1 MSGPRRPV
9 IAMTMWRRP
18 LPTYLGE
25 KTELFTIGTE
35 YVASLERHGASVI
48 LLPGAA
54 EHDDSLSGIDGL
66 VLAGGEDIH
75 PDRWGGQE
83 DPNQTYDPLRDGSEI
98 SLYQRARKAKIPV
111 LGICRGLQLIAVAE
125 GIPLIPDVPRSD
137 AHPGQSTP
145 EELLGHR
152 HDISIAPASKFAKI
166 YRQTKRAT
174 NSIHHQ
180 AITAVP
186 TGFSATAWT
195 SDGIIEAIESVDGRV
210 IAVQWHPEKMCGTD
224 EITLEDALFSTFIA
238 SCSTS
243 DPTQPLSERIA
254 NT

>member
-1 MSGPRRPV
+1 MSGRRRPV
-9 IAMTMWRRP
+9 IAMTMWRRS

-25 KTELFTIGTE
+25 KTELFSLGTE

-54 EHDDSLSGIDGL
+54 EHDESLSGIDGL

-75 PDRWGGQE
+75 PNRWGGQE
-83 DPNQTYDPLRDGSEI
+83 DPNQTYDPLRDASEI

-152 HDISIAPASKFAKI
+152 HEITITPDSRLARI
-166 YRQTKRAT
+166 YQHTKRAT

-180 AITAVP
+180 AITSAP
-186 TGFSATAWT
+186 PGFSATAWA
-195 SDGIIEAIESVDGRV
+195 SDGVIEAIESDDGRV
-210 IAVQWHPEKMCGTD
+210 IAVQWHPEKMFGAE
-224 EITLEDALFSTFIA
+224 EITVEDTLFSAFVA

-243 DPTQPLSERIA
+243 DPTQPLSERTA
-254 NT
+254 NI